1 MAKLLISK
9 VFLVPLAFEPGPLGI
24 QIVTRS
30 FLHVYKLSHALL
42 ECLFFLVG
50 RACGAAYK
58 ILRRIRALRGCSQG
72 GPDMD
77 FSSKHF
83 ILYFIKAFCKKVAFR
98 DM

>member
-1 MAKLLISK
+1 MAKLVISK
-9 VFLVPLAFEPGPLGI
+9 AFFVSLAFEPGPLGI

-58 ILRRIRALRGCSQG
+58 ILRRALKDCSQG

-83 ILYFIKAFCKKVAFR
+83 ILYFIKVFCKKIAFR